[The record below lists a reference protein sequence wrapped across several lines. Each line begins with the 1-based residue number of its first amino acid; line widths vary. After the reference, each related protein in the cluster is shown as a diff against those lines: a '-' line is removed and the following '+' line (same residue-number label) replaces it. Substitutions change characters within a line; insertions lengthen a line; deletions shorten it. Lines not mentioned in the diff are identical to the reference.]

1 MNEFYNPITLKT
13 QNIKVLITGAT
24 GYIGGRLIPRLLAN
38 NIKVR
43 ILVRDK
49 TKIDGKSWFSK
60 VEIFEGD
67 LTKLESL
74 SGLCDGI
81 DQAFY
86 LVHSMSNSKEYIE
99 LDRLSARNF
108 VKVAKNNTSHVIY
121 LGGISPKEKNIS
133 EHLSSRIEVGKIL
146 SKSLPTTELRAGP
159 IIGSGSASFEMLR
172 HLSEKLPIMVA
183 PKWINNIVRPISVRD
198 VLKYLV
204 LSLDK
209 KPCLKI
215 DIGSD
220 PMSFKDLM
228 LKYCDYRGLKRYIF
242 PVPVLAPGLAARWIG
257 LVTPITNS
265 LASPIVKS
273 VINNIEGDISLALS
287 HYPEIKTLN
296 YTDSIKSAFDKTKK
310 EFIETSWNRQKI
322 KFDYRLSQQRGR
334 FEEIRIAKTDATC
347 EQIFSIF
354 KSLGGAN
361 GWKAWNSMW
370 NIRKYIDIL
379 LGGKICSEPDRE
391 NLKIGSDFDCF
402 KIEKLDLNKKILLK
416 MTLKTP
422 GEAWLKFE
430 AIDDVTHSYIVMTA
444 IFEPKGIWGYLYW
457 YSILPLHKLIF
468 KDLMISLKKE
478 CDMINKTSVK
488 I

>member
-49 TKIDGKSWFSK
+49 TKIDGKSWYDK

-86 LVHSMSNSKEYIE
+86 LVHSMTNSKEYIE

-108 VKVAKNNTSHVIY
+108 VKIAKENIPHVIY

-133 EHLSSRIEVGKIL
+133 EHLLSRIEVGKIL

-172 HLSEKLPIMVA
+172 HLSEKLPVMVA

-209 KPCLKI
+209 QPCLQI

-287 HYPEIKTLN
+287 YYPEIKTLN
-296 YTDSIKSAFDKTKK
+296 YTDSIKSALDKTKR
-310 EFIETSWNRQKI
+310 EFTETSWNCLL
-322 KFDYRLSQQRGR
+322 YTS
-334 FEEIRIAKTDATC
+334 DAAD
-347 EQIFSIF
+347 E
-354 KSLGGAN
+354 
-361 GWKAWNSMW
+361 
-370 NIRKYIDIL
+370 
-379 LGGKICSEPDRE
+379 
-391 NLKIGSDFDCF
+391 
-402 KIEKLDLNKKILLK
+402 
-416 MTLKTP
+416 
-422 GEAWLKFE
+422 
-430 AIDDVTHSYIVMTA
+430 
-444 IFEPKGIWGYLYW
+444 
-457 YSILPLHKLIF
+457 
-468 KDLMISLKKE
+468 
-478 CDMINKTSVK
+478 
-488 I
+488 